1 MSKSIYLNK
10 VSLEICKGY
19 DCLFLKDSKGY
30 DFFLTEEKFVSSNA
44 HIIKM
49 NSKCFQKLAFT
60 PKAVFMA
67 TALCLWECYYL
78 LKERKKALLKKV
90 SK

>member
-1 MSKSIYLNK
+1 MN
-10 VSLEICKGY
+10 V
-19 DCLFLKDSKGY
+19 
-30 DFFLTEEKFVSSNA
+30 FFLTEEKFVSSNA

-67 TALCLWECYYL
+67 TALCENVLIYL
-78 LKERKKALLKKV
+78 KKGKKALLKKV